1 MKFCTLNHYKIGNQN
16 SSIDI
21 LLNNRCTF
29 ILVDIQPSIPTPCTP
44 SPCGANAV
52 CRVQQNAG
60 SCTCSIDYIGNPYEG
75 CRPECTL
82 NSDCPSNQACIGLK
96 CKDPCPGTCGQNAQC
111 YVINHAP
118 TCTCFERYTGNPFI
132 FCNLIVEARKRL
144 LILSLRHVSG
154 SIIRLTLTFLQRLYQ
169 IMSIPAGHLPADHI
183 VNAERAT
190 AKLFARAFQLT

>member
-1 MKFCTLNHYKIGNQN
+1 MKFFTFNCSTIGNPN
-16 SSIDI
+16 SSIDMFF
-21 LLNNRCTF
+21 NHCCTP

-60 SCTCSIDYIGNPYEG
+60 SCTCSLDYIGNPYEG

-144 LILSLRHVSG
+144 LQLRHHVSG
-154 SIIRLTLTFLQRLYQ
+154 SIIRLILTFLQRLCK
-169 IMSIPAGHLPADHI
+169 ITSTPANHLPADHI
-183 VNAERAT
+183 ANAGRAT
-190 AKLFARAFQLT
+190 AKPFARVFQLI